1 MERRKTHLILSQERM
16 GREIS
21 RQRGWLIEFTSEGG
35 GLDLLKEG
43 EGDLIFWEQGWG
55 HEIRQKVF

>member
-1 MERRKTHLILSQERM
+1 M